1 MTVAARRCH
10 FDKDRDDGV
19 GGQDMESDAF
29 KGSGGDHEDYALHD
43 ILASG
48 KGTL

>member
-1 MTVAARRCH
+1 
-10 FDKDRDDGV
+10 
-19 GGQDMESDAF
+19 MESDAF
-29 KGSGGDHEDYALHD
+29 RSSGGDHEDYALHD